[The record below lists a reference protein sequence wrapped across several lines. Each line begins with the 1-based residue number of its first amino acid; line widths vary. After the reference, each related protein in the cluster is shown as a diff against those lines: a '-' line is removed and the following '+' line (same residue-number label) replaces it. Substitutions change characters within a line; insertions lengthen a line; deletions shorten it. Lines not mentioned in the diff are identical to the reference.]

1 MSPTKREERVRDVM
15 AALDFAVGLRT
26 RLQATLEQ
34 RAAEA
39 DAKPNLKM
47 MASGLSGA

>member
-1 MSPTKREERVRDVM
+1 MSPTKREQRVRDVI
-15 AALDFAVGLRT
+15 AALDFAVELRI

-47 MASGLSGA
+47 VASA